1 MGGFVGLGMA
11 RTHGETAIAEFRQHL
26 ANRAFVQHDAEA
38 PFQLVTQIHTS
49 PANHTV
55 TSRIGTRFH
64 QPGQI
69 GRLFGGKLR
78 PSTRPLQ
85 VV

>member
-38 PFQLVTQIHTS
+38 PFQLVTQF
-49 PANHTV
+49 V
-55 TSRIGTRFH
+55 K
-64 QPGQI
+64 
-69 GRLFGGKLR
+69 RLRVLVKKQN
-78 PSTRPLQ
+78 P
-85 VV
+85 